1 MTSTDHGR
9 ADTWHGNVE
18 FRTLS
23 PGGLSAHAETR
34 IVLCGNAS
42 KWVGGCSSLGTT
54 SCTSN
59 ATGAK
64 YWLPI
69 WMSNLPVRSG
79 WRSRAVPCRC
89 FWPLHEAWAEVVGGR
104 RGRVTEDWASSSLTS
119 RWDGRP
125 RTQGLGPV
133 MHAGRDR
140 PPDLGETKASGFR
153 KPMLLWSSRP
163 ATGRPAWATSG
174 PARRLNAVRSSVRGI
189 EAGSAHRRVRPN
201 APKSQ
206 APASFRGPKYRQSV
220 CPRPN
225 LNG

>member
-9 ADTWHGNVE
+9 ADKWHGNVE

-34 IVLCGNAS
+34 IVLGGNAS

-125 RTQGLGPV
+125 RTQGLGLV